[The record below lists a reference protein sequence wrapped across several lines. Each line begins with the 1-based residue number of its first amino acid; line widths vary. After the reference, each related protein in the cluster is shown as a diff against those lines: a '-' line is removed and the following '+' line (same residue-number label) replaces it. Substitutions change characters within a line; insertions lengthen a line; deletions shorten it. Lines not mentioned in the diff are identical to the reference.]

1 MKLETFYIETFG
13 CSANQN
19 SSEIMAGMLVSHGFI
34 QVNNEELAD
43 IIILNTCVVKEKTES
58 KIKRRIQDLKEFS
71 GKKLLV
77 VAGCMPQIEMK
88 KIRNL
93 NKSKNVMFLGTFH
106 VKDILNLIRDFKEGK
121 LDEKKQLEYISE
133 NKEIKLCM
141 PKIPGN
147 KLISIQQISEGCLG
161 NCSFCRTRLAK
172 GKLFSYPEDMII
184 KSIEGDLNSGAKE
197 VWITSQDNAA
207 YGIDING
214 KSRLIEL
221 LKRILELKGKFRIR
235 LGMMDINNLIPIAE
249 DLLELFK
256 DKKMYKFLHI
266 PVQSASNKI
275 LSDMNRF
282 YKIEEAEKIIEKF
295 RGRFKFGVIATDI
308 IVGYPT
314 ETEEDHKF
322 NLDFIRKYKPE
333 VLNLSKFSSH
343 KGTVAGK
350 LKVLANAIVHK
361 RARELMEEHRRTA
374 RERKEEYIKETGK
387 EIRVFVNKKIEN
399 SEKLCECRD
408 ENYNI
413 VLVKCG
419 REFLGKEINVKIAE
433 IGVHHMIG
441 EQI

>member
-19 SSEIMAGMLVSHGFI
+19 SSEIMAGLLVSHGFI

-43 IIILNTCVVKEKTES
+43 IIILNTCVVKEKTEN

-106 VKDILNLIRDFKEGK
+106 VKDILNLIRDFKDRK

-184 KSIEGDLNSGAKE
+184 KSIEGDLNRGAKE
-197 VWITSQDNAA
+197 IWITSQDNAV
-207 YGIDING
+207 YGLDWNESDG
-214 KSRLIEL
+214 KNIRI
-221 LKRILELKGKFRIR
+221 KR
-235 LGMMDINNLIPIAE
+235 
-249 DLLELFK
+249 
-256 DKKMYKFLHI
+256 
-266 PVQSASNKI
+266 KI
-275 LSDMNRF
+275 
-282 YKIEEAEKIIEKF
+282 
-295 RGRFKFGVIATDI
+295 
-308 IVGYPT
+308 
-314 ETEEDHKF
+314 
-322 NLDFIRKYKPE
+322 
-333 VLNLSKFSSH
+333 
-343 KGTVAGK
+343 
-350 LKVLANAIVHK
+350 
-361 RARELMEEHRRTA
+361 
-374 RERKEEYIKETGK
+374 
-387 EIRVFVNKKIEN
+387 
-399 SEKLCECRD
+399 
-408 ENYNI
+408 
-413 VLVKCG
+413 
-419 REFLGKEINVKIAE
+419 
-433 IGVHHMIG
+433 
-441 EQI
+441 